1 MSRAPC
7 RCHSVLNPNV
17 RAYVYLIQTII
28 FRDRSVLVTREMFDL
43 TAECFLF
50 STFRNLDPGHS
61 EFFFNDPI
69 ARGNKRAN
77 VYSTQTVVFRD
88 RSVLVSREM
97 IDLTAKCFYF
107 QPFFRNT
114 DRDSQSFTLNDR
126 IFTANK
132 QSIPTYQAWKFAS
145 FFPDPLCWGY
155 IIANVMRDIGR
166 LFCWLSSPV

>member
-1 MSRAPC
+1 
-7 RCHSVLNPNV
+7 
-17 RAYVYLIQTII
+17 
-28 FRDRSVLVTREMFDL
+28 MFDL

-50 STFRNLDPGHS
+50 STFRNIDPGHS

-107 QPFFRNT
+107 QPLEIQTETVRV
-114 DRDSQSFTLNDR
+114 L
-126 IFTANK
+126 
-132 QSIPTYQAWKFAS
+132 
-145 FFPDPLCWGY
+145 L
-155 IIANVMRDIGR
+155 
-166 LFCWLSSPV
+166 